1 MVFPFQ
7 YKNMMGLF
15 HVLHQFYLMLLSFAP
30 GHWKALPNG
39 ISGVGLNNM
48 MVAVMIDSATA
59 TRNNTLAIINDL
71 ESDLSY
77 LANYGYLISL
87 DMVITNQLD
96 SPAPIYV
103 SLQVWAPGQRKD
115 SLGNL
120 NSELHPLICSLGA
133 TWAPLTDQSKKFQ
146 RRLFLSLLI
155 KDCTQQC
162 STRPGERPYDSYLS
176 PQHTTSVL
184 TATFPGLSW
193 RSST

>member
-115 SLGNL
+115 SLRNL
-120 NSELHPLICSLGA
+120 
-133 TWAPLTDQSKKFQ
+133 
-146 RRLFLSLLI
+146 
-155 KDCTQQC
+155 
-162 STRPGERPYDSYLS
+162 
-176 PQHTTSVL
+176 
-184 TATFPGLSW
+184 
-193 RSST
+193 